1 MTLTLTPTPNLYIYN
16 PYWIS
21 VEAMAGDVDV
31 ELPLW
36 RIHYFS
42 SNSTG
47 DTISVTN
54 ISRSDTVAL
63 LKELSGGHGPI
74 WAAGK
79 IAFAANYSTNLSTLT
94 EATLVRIKAVSADDK
109 PGVYNAQLLVLCQAR
124 VLEISTRGPFPTA
137 RRGQDLAPLWRIHNF
152 GIVGDPSFDTMRTEH
167 TIVNITRDDTLAL
180 LRKLG
185 GGDVKSAKGH
195 LVLACD
201 YKATVTKGS
210 RAVLV
215 RIGDV
220 SCAEAE
226 GRPPYNCTMKI
237 LGHVKCADVEL
248 GAPYPQILLDEVPV
262 WRINNLNT
270 TSGSEHALVNIAR
283 PDSVALLAHL
293 GQGNPLSATGGLVIG
308 CDYTAL
314 PRVGE
319 SGRLMRVASISR
331 STGIGIYEAVLRD
344 VSTISVGTYRS
355 CEGKPADWW
364 PRMTVLLPKIW
375 SKPTEV
381 AKPVE
386 RPISS
391 PKAGSCQYWQ
401 RCQSA
406 LLGVFREAGI
416 NFDNKKHY
424 EQAGDRCFC
433 IDCHRR
439 RGDNMT
445 YTRGGQTYILP
456 VGFARIGIKPNKTP
470 HVVEK
475 GMANWHVCYHSTK
488 HQYLSDIIMHGQL
501 LAPGSTLINGDSI
514 KVRDGHIQT
523 SLSRRNECTGEI
535 ETFNPT
541 NRIFFSP
548 SIKYCDLE
556 VYVNDYPC
564 NGRRYRFALQ
574 LRIQPNTYSVG
585 QETVGAKQTIDPHVP
600 NSSIEWYTEEL
611 HTHFFTGILIKEV

>member
-1 MTLTLTPTPNLYIYN
+1 
-16 PYWIS
+16 
-21 VEAMAGDVDV
+21 MAAVGDVDTEV
-31 ELPLW
+31 PLW
-36 RIHYFS
+36 RIHNFS
-42 SNSTG
+42 SNTAG
-47 DTISVTN
+47 DTISISN

-79 IAFAANYSTNLSTLT
+79 IAFAANYSSDLSTLS

-109 PGVYNAQLLVLCQAR
+109 PGVYNAQLLVLCQTR
-124 VLEISTRGPFPTA
+124 VLKVLTRGSFPTA
-137 RRGQDLAPLWRIHNF
+137 RRGQDLVPLWRIHNF
-152 GIVGDPSFDTMRTEH
+152 GIVGDPSFDTKRTEY
-167 TIVNITRDDTLAL
+167 TIVNIARDDTLAL

-201 YKATVTKGS
+201 YKATVAKGL

-220 SCAEAE
+220 SCAEVE
-226 GRPPYNCTMKI
+226 GRPPYNCTMQC

-262 WRINNLNT
+262 WRIHNLDKI
-270 TSGSEHALVNIAR
+270 SSSEHTIVNIAR

-293 GQGNPLSATGGLVIG
+293 GQGKPLSAIGGLVIG
-308 CDYTAL
+308 CDYTA
-314 PRVGE
+314 PPSVGE

-331 STGIGIYEAVLRD
+331 STGEGKYEAVLVD
-344 VSTISVGTYRS
+344 VSTISVGTYHS

-375 SKPTEV
+375 SKPAEV

-386 RPISS
+386 RPLSS
-391 PKAGSCQYWQ
+391 PKVGTTSCQYWK

-406 LLGVFREAGI
+406 FLDVLRDTGI
-416 NFDNKKHY
+416 NFFGDIRHY
-424 EQAGDRCFC
+424 EQSGDMCFC
-433 IDCHRR
+433 NDCHRR
-439 RGDNMT
+439 RGDSMT
-445 YTRGGQTYILP
+445 YKRGGQRYVLP
-456 VGFARIGIKPNKTP
+456 VGFARIGIKPAKV
-470 HVVEK
+470 HHIVEK
-475 GMANWHVCYHSTK
+475 GMANWHVCYHGTK

-514 KVRDGHIQT
+514 KVREGHITT
-523 SLSRRNECTGEI
+523 SFRRKNEHTGEA

-541 NRIFFSP
+541 RKIFFSP
-548 SIKYCDLE
+548 SIKYCDHE
-556 VYVNDYPC
+556 AYANEYPC
-564 NGRRYRFALQ
+564 NGRRYRLALQ
-574 LRIQPNTYSVG
+574 LRIQPNTYGVG
-585 QETVGAKQTIDPHVP
+585 QQTVGAKETIDPHVP
-600 NSSIEWYTEEL
+600 NSSIEWYTDEL
-611 HTHFFTGILIKEV
+611 HTHFFTGILIREV